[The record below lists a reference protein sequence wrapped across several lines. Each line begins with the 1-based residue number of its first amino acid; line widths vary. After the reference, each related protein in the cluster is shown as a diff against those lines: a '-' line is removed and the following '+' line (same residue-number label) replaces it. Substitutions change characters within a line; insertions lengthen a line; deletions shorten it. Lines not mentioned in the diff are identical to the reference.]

1 MKINTQS
8 QPSDNWVSQEMTAS
22 TGSYVAFLGPHQQTE
37 GGGFMEERSPG
48 PEERFESSFLRLR
61 CHETSAELA
70 RPLTPDRGR
79 PACLGWTALNHA
91 RTPLAPV

>member
-61 CHETSAELA
+61 CQRLLQSW
-70 RPLTPDRGR
+70 PD
-79 PACLGWTALNHA
+79 LSH
-91 RTPLAPV
+91 RTGVGLHVWVGQPSIMPGLH